1 MLRTIV
7 KSWSARLRDV
17 LVVNRF
23 RVPDGDAETFRADL
37 DRARATLAGCLGY
50 LDGRIGRNVD
60 EPTLWVL
67 VTTWDGPGAYRRAL
81 SSYDV
86 KLHAVPVLGRAVD
99 EPGAYEIVD
108 PETVLNVAS
117 TRLS

>member
-1 MLRTIV
+1 LRG
-7 KSWSARLRDV
+7 V

-23 RVPDGDAETFRADL
+23 RVPDDAAEAFRSEL
-37 DRARATLAGCLGY
+37 DRALATLAACPGH

-67 VTTWDGPGAYRRAL
+67 VTTWEGPGAYRRAL

-99 EPGAYEIVD
+99 EPGAYEVVD
-108 PETVLNVAS
+108 PETVVNVAS
-117 TRLS
+117 PRSLG

>member
-1 MLRTIV
+1 M
-7 KSWSARLRDV
+7 

-23 RVPDGDAETFRADL
+23 RVPAEAEASFRVDLERAHATFAKC
-37 DRARATLAGCLGY
+37 AGY
-50 LDGRIGRNVD
+50 HDGRIGRNVD

-86 KLHAVPVLGRAVD
+86 KLHAVPILSQAVD

-108 PETVLNVAS
+108 PDTVVNVS
-117 TRLS
+117 SGRSLG

>member
-1 MLRTIV
+1 LPG
-7 KSWSARLRDV
+7 V

-23 RVPDGDAETFRADL
+23 RVTDEAVETFRADL
-37 DRARATLAGCLGY
+37 ERAHSTLAACTGY
-50 LDGRIGRNVD
+50 LEGRIGRNVD
-60 EPTLWVL
+60 ETELWVL
-67 VTTWDGPGAYRRAL
+67 VSVWEGPGAYRRAL

-117 TRLS
+117 ARSY